1 VRPGTVAVT
10 VAWNCRERVL
20 ALLAALRRE
29 GAPPV
34 IVVDNGSADGTA
46 AAVRERFPE
55 AELVALRR
63 NTGGAG
69 GFAIG
74 MRHALLAGAE
84 RLWLLDSDALPLP
97 GCRAALERAFAPG
110 VGAVAARIVTEED
123 PPRIQECGAML
134 HRLTGK
140 PLFIGAGLP
149 ADAPLPAREV
159 DYAAACCL
167 MLDAAAVRRA
177 GIFDPRWFI
186 FFDDVEFCARLRR
199 RGFAIRTA
207 PEARATHP
215 WHGAKPIAPWRA
227 YYAVRNQIAFHLR
240 CTAGLAGRLRALL
253 WTAWGHRLA
262 ARAAAGG
269 APAVVSAIRLAIADA
284 RRGSRGRAD
293 LPGGNALAQPVPT
306 TRFSAD
312 LRAALASLPM
322 AVLRRAPSVRR
333 SRRLRH
339 GRPHGDRP

>member
-34 IVVDNGSADGTA
+34 VVVDNGSADGTA

-97 GCRAALERAFAPG
+97 GCRAALERTFAPG

-207 PEARATHP
+207 PDARATHP

-227 YYAVRNQIAFHLR
+227 YYAVRNQIAYHLGHCSR
-240 CTAGLAGRLRALL
+240 PVAWMRSLYWTLYGLRIAG
-253 WTAWGHRLA
+253 A
-262 ARAAAGG
+262 AKRI
-269 APAVVSAIRLAIADA
+269 APAVSDAALHGIADGWGLRLGT
-284 RRGSRGRAD
+284 RRMEDGTP
-293 LPGGNALAQPVPT
+293 LPAPISLGKIRSFVALAEYGWAKKHSG
-306 TRFSAD
+306 SA
-312 LRAALASLPM
+312 ASGP
-322 AVLRRAPSVRR
+322 APLNE
-333 SRRLRH
+333 RL
-339 GRPHGDRP
+339 

>member
-1 VRPGTVAVT
+1 MRSGTVAIT

-20 ALLAALRRE
+20 ALLAALRGE

-34 IVVDNGSADGTA
+34 IVVDNASTDGTA

-74 MRHALLAGAE
+74 MRRGLLAGAE

-97 GCRAALERAFAPG
+97 GCRAALEGAFAPG
-110 VGAVAARIVTEED
+110 VGAIAARIVTEES

-134 HRLTGK
+134 DRLTGR
-140 PLFIGAGLP
+140 PRFLGAGLP
-149 ADAPLPAREV
+149 ADAPLEPREV

-199 RGFAIRTA
+199 AGYAIRTA
-207 PEARATHP
+207 PDAHATHP

-227 YYAVRNQIAFHLR
+227 YYGVRNQIAFHAAHGGCWL
-240 CTAGLAGRLRALL
+240 GPLRAWL
-253 WTAWGHRLA
+253 WTAWGDHLA
-262 ARAAAGG
+262 AQASSAQCPAVAAAALLG
-269 APAVVSAIRLAIADA
+269 ADHGLRGIT
-284 RRGSRGRAD
+284 GSRTIA
-293 LPGGNALAQPVPT
+293 PG
-306 TRFSAD
+306 
-312 LRAALASLPM
+312 ASLPQAAARM
-322 AVLRRAPSVRR
+322 NLARFCLSLMRAAWRACESAGGGRRRR
-333 SRRLRH
+333 RPGSRR
-339 GRPHGDRP
+339 